1 MKVLVTGGAG
11 YIGSHTVLALLRA
24 GHNVV
29 VVDNLSNSSMEAI
42 NRVRSLS
49 GIDFDF
55 HHLDLLETEKLTNLV
70 KAQKFDS
77 VIHFAGSKS
86 VGESVTNPVRYFNNN
101 IGTTV
106 SLLQAFSAESSATP
120 PQFIFSSSATVY
132 GDPQYL
138 PINEDHP
145 VGNGI
150 TNPYGFTKFVCEN
163 LLKSVS
169 DANPR
174 FQAVALRYFNPIG
187 ADPSGLIGEDPHGIP
202 NNLAPY
208 ITQVAS
214 GKLSELTIFGD
225 DYKTPDGTGVRDYI
239 HVSDVADGH
248 VAALSL
254 REPGFFA
261 INLGTG
267 EGTSVKELLL
277 SFEGAVGFSIASRVS
292 DRRPGDIASC
302 YADTRKA
309 YELFGWQSSRSIDEA
324 CRDAWNWQEKNPS
337 GYSDSVR

>member
-24 GHNVV
+24 GHDVV
-29 VVDNLSNSSMEAI
+29 VIDNLSNSNMEAI
-42 NRVRSLS
+42 TRVRTLS
-49 GIDFDF
+49 GVDFDF
-55 HHLDLLETEKLTNLV
+55 HQLDLLETEKLTDLV
-70 KAQKFDS
+70 KTHEFDS

-86 VGESVTNPVRYFNNN
+86 VGESVSNPVHYYKNN
-101 IGTTV
+101 IGSTV
-106 SLLQAFSAESSATP
+106 SLLEATSAGESIRP

-138 PINEDHP
+138 PIDENHP

-163 LLKSVS
+163 LLKSVTE
-169 DANPR
+169 ANPH

-214 GKLSELTIFGD
+214 GKLSELAIFGE
-225 DYKTPDGTGVRDYI
+225 DYDTVDGTGVRDYI

-254 REPGFFA
+254 TEPGFYA

-267 EGTSVKELLL
+267 HGTSVKELVL
-277 SFEGAVGFSIASRVS
+277 SFENAVGTPIPSRVS
-292 DRRPGDIASC
+292 ERRPGDIASC
-302 YADTRKA
+302 YANTRKA
-309 YELFGWQSSRSIDEA
+309 FEFLGWQSTRSIDEA
-324 CRDAWNWQEKNPS
+324 CRDAWNWQQKNPS
-337 GYSDSVR
+337 GY

>member
-24 GHNVV
+24 GHDVV
-29 VVDNLSNSSMEAI
+29 VVDNFSNSSMEAI
-42 NRVRSLS
+42 TRVRTLS
-49 GIDFDF
+49 GVGFDF
-55 HHLDLLETEKLTNLV
+55 HDLDLLETEKLTEIV
-70 KAQKFDS
+70 KAHEFDS

-86 VGESVTNPVRYFNNN
+86 VGESVSNPVHYYKNN
-101 IGTTV
+101 IGSTV
-106 SLLQAFSAESSATP
+106 SLLEAFVTENSSSP

-132 GDPQYL
+132 GDPKYL
-138 PINEDHP
+138 PLDENHP

-163 LLKSVS
+163 LLRSAS
-169 DANPR
+169 EANPR

-187 ADPSGLIGEDPHGIP
+187 ADPSGLIGEDPKGIP

-208 ITQVAS
+208 ISQVAS
-214 GKLSELTIFGD
+214 GKLSELTIFGN
-225 DYKTPDGTGVRDYI
+225 DYETPDGTGVRDFI

-254 REPGFFA
+254 SEPGFNT

-267 EGTSVKELLL
+267 KGTSVKELVR
-277 SFEGAVGFSIASRVS
+277 SFENAVGSPIPSRVS
-292 DRRPGDIASC
+292 ERRPGDIASC

-309 YELFGWQSSRSIDEA
+309 FELLGWQSTRSIDDA
-324 CRDAWNWQEKNPS
+324 CCDALNWQQKNPS
-337 GYSDSVR
+337 GY